1 MTPAE
6 KLLYA
11 QQEADIQRKP
21 RVDLK
26 LEKTIILCAIGL
38 LSDNRELNRQDYTR
52 LHLAV
57 ARVRVSE

>member
-11 QQEADIQRKP
+11 QQEAELPRKP

-38 LSDNRELNRQDYTR
+38 LSDNRELTRQDYTR